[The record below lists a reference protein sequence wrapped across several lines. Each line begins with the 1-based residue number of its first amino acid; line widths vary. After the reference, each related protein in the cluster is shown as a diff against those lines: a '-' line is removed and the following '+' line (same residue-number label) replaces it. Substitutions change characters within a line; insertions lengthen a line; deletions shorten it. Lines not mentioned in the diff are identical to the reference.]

1 MKTDLSC
8 KGMTK
13 NHGHHILELLVP
25 EIRMEKTADNALDA

>member
-13 NHGHHILELLVP
+13 NHGRHILELLAP